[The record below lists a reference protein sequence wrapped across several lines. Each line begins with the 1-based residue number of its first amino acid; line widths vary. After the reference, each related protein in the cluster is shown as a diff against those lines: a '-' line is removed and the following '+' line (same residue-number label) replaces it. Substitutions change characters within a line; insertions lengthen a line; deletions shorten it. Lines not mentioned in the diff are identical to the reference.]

1 MEMKHSGLGI
11 ASLVISI
18 LAGLAMFVLLAI
30 AGVMETSTPGGIVE
44 ESPTAVVIGLFFFAL
59 IFAQVI
65 AAAFGI
71 AGLMQKQR
79 HKVMGILGL
88 VFAALAILFSLA
100 ILLLGQLG

>member
-11 ASLVISI
+11 ASLAISI

-44 ESPTAVVIGLFFFAL
+44 ESAAAVVIGLFFFAL

-65 AAAFGI
+65 AAALGI

-79 HKVMGILGL
+79 QKVMAILGL
-88 VFAALAILFSLA
+88 VFATLAIIFSVA
-100 ILLLGQLG
+100 ILLLGQLS